1 MKKLLAM
8 LLAGLLLLTSMSV
21 MAWADDEEDA
31 DLDIDVPLDDG
42 ADPGPRFYSLSE
54 LIEYRNYLRET
65 DDDHGVYFESYDCVE
80 SLEGLYL
87 PEGLTFDDITEFMSG
102 TYFYYVYFKLDG
114 ITLEFTY
121 YYNTEAAERIVVDTP
136 IKYAK
141 GGMYSGKVLE
151 SANGTTVYFWNFAP
165 THKTT
170 VNENLNYLWYQDG
183 YYYNLTLM
191 GSHDTSETSYEEL
204 YGDELLAMSNAV
216 YHPFSEAF
224 DLSAEADEGKVKL
237 SWNEIIEDESCTVYW
252 KRSSSDEWKVAGT
265 TSKHKV
271 NIAGLKSQVS
281 YDFKIEASGVES
293 EIVTVTT
300 E

>member
-8 LLAGLLLLTSMSV
+8 LLAGLLLITSMSV
-21 MAWADDEEDA
+21 MAWADDDEDF
-31 DLDIDVPLDDG
+31 DDVPIDG

-65 DDDHGVYFESYDCVE
+65 DKDHGVYYESYDCVE
-80 SLEGLYL
+80 GLEGLYL

-102 TYFYYVYFKLDG
+102 TYFYYVYFKIDD

-136 IKYAK
+136 IMYAK

-191 GSHDTSETSYEEL
+191 GSHDTSETGYEEL

-216 YHPFSEAF
+216 YHPFGEAYG
-224 DLSAEADEGKVKL
+224 LSGEAVDGKVKL
-237 SWNEIIEDESCTVYW
+237 SWNEIVEDSTYTVYW
-252 KRSSSDEWKVAGT
+252 KRSTSDEWKVAGT
-265 TSKHKV
+265 TSKERV
-271 NIAGLKSQVS
+271 SITGLKSGIS
-281 YDFKIEASGVES
+281 YDFKIEATGVES
-293 EIVTVTT
+293 EIVTVTA